1 MFCSRKEPFGF
12 ELPSQTLEKI
22 EFFIF
27 WWKCKLLFFN
37 YCFSSFFDWG
47 HFWLH
52 VDRWCFAVVFYC
64 RCRATNHIYIILL
77 PVSTLWYIIC
87 SLFNRAL
94 VRSEFLSQSK
104 FPITSWLYHSAP
116 QWLPTFPD
124 PQKRLE
130 VPLPPLHP
138 SSYFPIN
145 QWNYFRNPHYRVVT
159 KGIPLTTVVLYVE
172 FIYRSSSSFSSHL
185 SWYPLTPP
193 TPSPSRVLTQ
203 LHTGQLHV

>member
-1 MFCSRKEPFGF
+1 MEISIRENIF
-12 ELPSQTLEKI
+12 
-22 EFFIF
+22 FFI
-27 WWKCKLLFFN
+27 LLQSGTFLAS
-37 YCFSSFFDWG
+37 CWP
-47 HFWLH
+47 
-52 VDRWCFAVVFYC
+52 VVLC
-64 RCRATNHIYIILL
+64 RCVLLKWRQTMNHIYIILL